1 MELRVNEVA
10 IPEKIDFNYEELKA
24 ELISKVSFYE
34 TLVYTDDQIKDAK
47 ADKANLNKLKKAL
60 NDERIRKEKEYMQPF
75 NVFKAQINEIIGII
89 DKPIA
94 VIDEQVKAYDEKR
107 KAEKQKAIEDLF
119 SQIGFQN
126 FVTLEKIWDPKW
138 LNASVSMKSIED
150 QMKSRMYEI
159 GNGVL
164 TLSQLPEFGFEATEV
179 FKETLDINKA
189 ISEAKRM
196 SEIAKAKAEAE
207 ARRKA
212 EEESRKAAEEAR
224 RKAEEERKAQE
235 KVAEEQRAAMAKA
248 MTPPEEVQPTPV
260 QESQPEPQ
268 KMVVKFEVELTTEDA
283 TALRE
288 FFQSR
293 NITFRAIRSFGS
305 KTYQTFLDKFKNVP
319 YKLVAT
325 ATPSPNKYK
334 ELIHYAGYLEV
345 MDTGQ
350 ALTRFFQRDSTKANN
365 LTLYPNMEDEFWL
378 WVSSWA
384 LFITKP
390 SDINPD
396 YSDDG
401 YVLPP
406 LDVRWHEIPIH
417 YGDSVDRDGQMELFT
432 QASTGLKEAAK
443 IKRESID
450 ARVEKM
456 KEIVDSSPEDHFIL
470 WHDQEAERHA
480 IKKALPE
487 TVDIYG
493 SMDYDLR
500 EQRVIDFS
508 NGKTRLFATKKSISG
523 SGCNFQ
529 RFCHREIFVGIDY
542 EFNDFIQAVH
552 TLMIRLQSPRMS
564 TQEHSGR

>member
-10 IPEKIDFNYEELKA
+10 IPEKIDFNYDELKA
-24 ELISKVSFYE
+24 ELTSKVSFYE

-47 ADKANLNKLKKAL
+47 ADKANLNKLKRAL
-60 NDERIRKEKEYMQPF
+60 NDERIRREKEYMQPF

-212 EEESRKAAEEAR
+212 EEE
-224 RKAEEERKAQE
+224 RKAQR
-235 KVAEEQRAAMAKA
+235 VAMAQA
-248 MTPPEEVQPTPV
+248 MTLPEDVQQAPV

-293 NITFRAIRSFGS
+293 NITFRAI
-305 KTYQTFLDKFKNVP
+305 K
-319 YKLVAT
+319 
-325 ATPSPNKYK
+325 
-334 ELIHYAGYLEV
+334 
-345 MDTGQ
+345 
-350 ALTRFFQRDSTKANN
+350 
-365 LTLYPNMEDEFWL
+365 
-378 WVSSWA
+378 
-384 LFITKP
+384 
-390 SDINPD
+390 
-396 YSDDG
+396 
-401 YVLPP
+401 
-406 LDVRWHEIPIH
+406 
-417 YGDSVDRDGQMELFT
+417 
-432 QASTGLKEAAK
+432 
-443 IKRESID
+443 
-450 ARVEKM
+450 
-456 KEIVDSSPEDHFIL
+456 
-470 WHDQEAERHA
+470 
-480 IKKALPE
+480 
-487 TVDIYG
+487 
-493 SMDYDLR
+493 
-500 EQRVIDFS
+500 
-508 NGKTRLFATKKSISG
+508 
-523 SGCNFQ
+523 
-529 RFCHREIFVGIDY
+529 
-542 EFNDFIQAVH
+542 
-552 TLMIRLQSPRMS
+552 
-564 TQEHSGR
+564 

>member
-24 ELISKVSFYE
+24 ELTSKVSFYE

-107 KAEKQKAIEDLF
+107 KAEKQKAIEVLF

-126 FVTLEKIWDPKW
+126 FVTLEKIQDPKW

-150 QMKSRMYEI
+150 QMKSKMYEI

-212 EEESRKAAEEAR
+212 EEE
-224 RKAEEERKAQE
+224 RKAQE
-235 KVAEEQRAAMAKA
+235 RAAEEQRAAMAQA
-248 MTPPEEVQPTPV
+248 MTPPEDAQQAPV
-260 QESQPEPQ
+260 QESQLEPQ
-268 KMVVKFEVELTTEDA
+268 KMIVKFEVELTTEDA

-293 NITFRAIRSFGS
+293 NIAFRAI
-305 KTYQTFLDKFKNVP
+305 K
-319 YKLVAT
+319 
-325 ATPSPNKYK
+325 
-334 ELIHYAGYLEV
+334 
-345 MDTGQ
+345 
-350 ALTRFFQRDSTKANN
+350 
-365 LTLYPNMEDEFWL
+365 
-378 WVSSWA
+378 
-384 LFITKP
+384 
-390 SDINPD
+390 
-396 YSDDG
+396 
-401 YVLPP
+401 
-406 LDVRWHEIPIH
+406 
-417 YGDSVDRDGQMELFT
+417 
-432 QASTGLKEAAK
+432 
-443 IKRESID
+443 
-450 ARVEKM
+450 
-456 KEIVDSSPEDHFIL
+456 
-470 WHDQEAERHA
+470 
-480 IKKALPE
+480 
-487 TVDIYG
+487 
-493 SMDYDLR
+493 
-500 EQRVIDFS
+500 
-508 NGKTRLFATKKSISG
+508 
-523 SGCNFQ
+523 
-529 RFCHREIFVGIDY
+529 
-542 EFNDFIQAVH
+542 
-552 TLMIRLQSPRMS
+552 
-564 TQEHSGR
+564 

>member
-24 ELISKVSFYE
+24 ELTSKVSFYE

-47 ADKANLNKLKKAL
+47 ADKANLNKLKRAL
-60 NDERIRKEKEYMQPF
+60 NDERIRREKEYMQPF

-107 KAEKQKAIEDLF
+107 KAEKQKAIEVLF

-150 QMKSRMYEI
+150 QMRSKMYEI

-164 TLSQLPEFGFEATEV
+164 TLSQLPEFGFEATDV

-212 EEESRKAAEEAR
+212 EEETRKAAEEAR

-235 KVAEEQRAAMAKA
+235 RAAEEQRAAKA

-293 NITFRAIRSFGS
+293 NITFRAI
-305 KTYQTFLDKFKNVP
+305 K
-319 YKLVAT
+319 
-325 ATPSPNKYK
+325 
-334 ELIHYAGYLEV
+334 
-345 MDTGQ
+345 
-350 ALTRFFQRDSTKANN
+350 
-365 LTLYPNMEDEFWL
+365 
-378 WVSSWA
+378 
-384 LFITKP
+384 
-390 SDINPD
+390 
-396 YSDDG
+396 
-401 YVLPP
+401 
-406 LDVRWHEIPIH
+406 
-417 YGDSVDRDGQMELFT
+417 
-432 QASTGLKEAAK
+432 
-443 IKRESID
+443 
-450 ARVEKM
+450 
-456 KEIVDSSPEDHFIL
+456 
-470 WHDQEAERHA
+470 
-480 IKKALPE
+480 
-487 TVDIYG
+487 
-493 SMDYDLR
+493 
-500 EQRVIDFS
+500 
-508 NGKTRLFATKKSISG
+508 
-523 SGCNFQ
+523 
-529 RFCHREIFVGIDY
+529 
-542 EFNDFIQAVH
+542 
-552 TLMIRLQSPRMS
+552 
-564 TQEHSGR
+564 

>member
-107 KAEKQKAIEDLF
+107 KAEKQKAIEELF
-119 SQIGFQN
+119 ATIGFQN
-126 FVTLEKIWDPKW
+126 FVTLEKIQDPKW

-150 QMKSRMYEI
+150 QMKSKMYEI

-212 EEESRKAAEEAR
+212 AEEARKAAEEA

-235 KVAEEQRAAMAKA
+235 KAAEEQRAAMAKA
-248 MTPPEEVQPTPV
+248 MTPPEDVQPTPV

-293 NITFRAIRSFGS
+293 NITFRAI
-305 KTYQTFLDKFKNVP
+305 K
-319 YKLVAT
+319 
-325 ATPSPNKYK
+325 
-334 ELIHYAGYLEV
+334 
-345 MDTGQ
+345 
-350 ALTRFFQRDSTKANN
+350 
-365 LTLYPNMEDEFWL
+365 
-378 WVSSWA
+378 
-384 LFITKP
+384 
-390 SDINPD
+390 
-396 YSDDG
+396 
-401 YVLPP
+401 
-406 LDVRWHEIPIH
+406 
-417 YGDSVDRDGQMELFT
+417 
-432 QASTGLKEAAK
+432 
-443 IKRESID
+443 
-450 ARVEKM
+450 
-456 KEIVDSSPEDHFIL
+456 
-470 WHDQEAERHA
+470 
-480 IKKALPE
+480 
-487 TVDIYG
+487 
-493 SMDYDLR
+493 
-500 EQRVIDFS
+500 
-508 NGKTRLFATKKSISG
+508 
-523 SGCNFQ
+523 
-529 RFCHREIFVGIDY
+529 
-542 EFNDFIQAVH
+542 
-552 TLMIRLQSPRMS
+552 
-564 TQEHSGR
+564 